1 MKCKG
6 ARPKVLP
13 SKEHIWLVESTPIH
27 GFQGLEHALLYTLKH
42 INYCFFFSPL
52 DVGVSMHKQLLT
64 CDMWM
69 LVEGQ
74 QYATVSPRQ
83 RHRRMQHQSGLT
95 ASLSTLH
102 GTLNL

>member
-42 INYCFFFSPL
+42 INCCFFFSPL
-52 DVGVSMHKQLLT
+52 VVGVSMHKQFLM
-64 CDMWM
+64 CGVYM
-69 LVEGQ
+69 LAEGKHSSM
-74 QYATVSPRQ
+74 VSPRKI
-83 RHRRMQHQSGLT
+83 HWT
-95 ASLSTLH
+95 KASPVRSNCKLMYTS
-102 GTLNL
+102 